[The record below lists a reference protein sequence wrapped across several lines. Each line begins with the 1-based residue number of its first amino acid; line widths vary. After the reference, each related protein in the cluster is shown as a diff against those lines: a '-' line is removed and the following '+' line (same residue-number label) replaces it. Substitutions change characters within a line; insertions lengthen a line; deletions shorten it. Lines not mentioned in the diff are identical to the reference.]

1 MAKPIFVLG
10 VHRSGTT
17 WVANILCL
25 HSRIAG
31 IQADRHYG
39 IHESAFFCIV
49 KDRFGDIRN
58 DENFIEFIETFSSS
72 DYFILSNLDKTY
84 FYKNRPRSYDE
95 FFKMMMDKYAEEQK
109 AEFWLEKTPAH
120 LLYFSDL
127 LEIFPT
133 AKFIIIKRNIIDAIK
148 SDIRLKYFNEY
159 GQKKMKFPKIFF
171 VIFLTFRYHFYY
183 SNMYDQHQKQ
193 KYLLIEYETLKKNRL
208 EVTKEICNYLYI
220 DFKQQML
227 VDKYKPNTL
236 FNSKKERNEVLTKP
250 EEIFIK
256 IFNQVFR
263 FLPNQFFR
271 CFLPLYKKKFRERAG
286 IPDWFYSIKKE
297 ELTSDGESKK

>member
-31 IQADRHYG
+31 IQAERHYG

-49 KDRFGDIRN
+49 KGRFGDIGN
-58 DENFIEFIETFSSS
+58 DENFIEFIETFSNS

-84 FYKNRPRSYDE
+84 FYKNRPCSYDE

-133 AKFIIIKRNIIDAIK
+133 AKFIIIKRNIIDSIK
-148 SDIRLKYFNEY
+148 SDIRLKYFDEHM
-159 GQKKMKFPKIFF
+159 QKNMKIPKIFLI
-171 VIFLTFRYHFYY
+171 VFLTFRYHFYY
-183 SNMYDQHQKQ
+183 SNIYNQRKEKNH
-193 KYLLIEYETLKKNRL
+193 LLIEYETLKKNRL
-208 EVTKEICNYLYI
+208 EVTKKICNYLDI
-220 DFKQQML
+220 NFEQQML

-236 FNSKKERNEVLTKP
+236 FNSKQERNDALTKP

-256 IFNQVFR
+256 IFDRIFR

-271 CFLPLYKKKFRERAG
+271 CFLQIYKKKFREVAG

-297 ELTSDGESKK
+297 EFTSYRKKM